1 VRGRPSPTGRARDVP
16 RRRPVPAPGRFG
28 TAVPAAALALLGF
41 PSWRYRPLAILRPA
55 SGETEPFRLYFDL
68 ANILVFLLVGL
79 GFIAVNLLLAM
90 ILRPKGVKTP
100 SKLAIYECG
109 EPTIGQA
116 WIRFDIRFYTVALMF
131 VVFDIEIALLF
142 PWAAVFKD
150 LVREGTGW
158 IAFLEVMTF
167 IVVLMA
173 GLAYVWA
180 RGDLDWTGPLSAIP
194 TTETVE
200 GPETPAQADA
210 DGSPADLTSGAARG
224 EPLGARR

>member
-1 VRGRPSPTGRARDVP
+1 M
-16 RRRPVPAPGRFG
+16 
-28 TAVPAAALALLGF
+28 
-41 PSWRYRPLAILRPA
+41 
-55 SGETEPFRLYFDL
+55 YFDL

-90 ILRPKGVKTP
+90 VLRPKGVKTP

-142 PWAAVFKD
+142 PWAAVFRD

-158 IAFLEVMTF
+158 IAFLEVSTF

-180 RGDLDWTGPLSAIP
+180 RGDLDWTGPRSAIP
-194 TTETVE
+194 TTESVDVM
-200 GPETPAQADA
+200 GPPEHP
-210 DGSPADLTSGAARG
+210 TSGEAPESAPSMGRAAGTARG
-224 EPLGARR
+224 EPLGARH